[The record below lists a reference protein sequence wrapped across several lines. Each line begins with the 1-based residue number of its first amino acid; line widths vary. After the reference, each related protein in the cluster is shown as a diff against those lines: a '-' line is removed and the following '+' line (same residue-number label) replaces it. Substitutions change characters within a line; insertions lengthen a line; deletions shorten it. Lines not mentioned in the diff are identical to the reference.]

1 MWEAIRRNRRL
12 SFYLIFL
19 MAALLVGTGA
29 AIGAAWWTWQAGA
42 GVALGVWFLLT
53 LFSWYGGP
61 SMVLWA
67 SGVKR
72 VTHAD
77 HAQLF
82 NVVEEMTIASG
93 LPLPE
98 VYIINDTA
106 PNAFA
111 TGRSPEKASVAVTTG
126 LLDKLDRNEL
136 QGVIAHEMSHIRNR
150 DTLYMTLV
158 GIMVGTIVLI
168 CDIFLRATWY
178 GAGRRRGGGGKKGGA
193 QAIVM
198 IIAIVFAIL
207 APILSRLLYLAISRR
222 REYLA
227 DASAVELTR
236 YPEGL
241 ASALEKISGDK
252 EVLEVANRATAH
264 LYIVNPIKP
273 FEERYA
279 HMSSTHPPIAERV
292 KILRRMASS
301 PVASISH
308 YEQTRRAVGAGP
320 RRGILRKRSLKE
332 TAKRPVPLRN
342 SSRTGTRT
350 PEELRADLK
359 RILGPRGILG
369 GGLYFL
375 LCACGAPVPVPGALA
390 PDVGPA
396 RGAGPGAAALGVFQC
411 TSCGRLHDTR
421 KGVEGLKRLGPD
433 GTVTDGAATDAGATA
448 ARTAAARPAA
458 ADAVPAKPQA
468 AGSKTSGSKPAR
480 AKSPRSKTARFE
492 EGATKPAPA
501 LPSRGEVG
509 GALEPKKFDVDWAD
523 QVPAA
528 RGTWDHSEP
537 LGPAPKGENPF
548 GITFVKGEP
557 VYPQEVTC
565 PHCSEA
571 IPVPAG
577 FKGSRGPCPECRKM
591 IVFFERG

>member
-1 MWEAIRRNRRL
+1 VWEAIRRNRRL

-82 NVVEEMTIASG
+82 NVVEEMSIASG
-93 LPLPE
+93 LPLPK

-126 LLDKLDRNEL
+126 LLEKLDRNEL

-193 QAIVM
+193 QLVIA
-198 IIAIVFAIL
+198 IIAIIFAIL

-241 ASALEKISGDK
+241 ASALEKISGDR

-292 KILRRMASS
+292 KILRQMASS
-301 PVASISH
+301 PAASIHH

-332 TAKRPVPLRN
+332 AAKRPVPLRSN
-342 SSRTGTRT
+342 ARTGTRS
-350 PEELRADLK
+350 PEELRADLE
-359 RILGPRGILG
+359 RVLGPRGILG

-375 LCACGAPVPVPGALA
+375 LCACGAPVPL
-390 PDVGPA
+390 
-396 RGAGPGAAALGVFQC
+396 PGAAALGIFQC

-421 KGVEGLKRLGPD
+421 KGIEGLRKLGPD
-433 GTVTDGAATDAGATA
+433 GSVTDGAATDAGP
-448 ARTAAARPAA
+448 TAAAAGTAA
-458 ADAVPAKPQA
+458 GDGVQAKPQA
-468 AGSKTSGSKPAR
+468 AGSKASGPKPAR
-480 AKSPRSKTARFE
+480 SKSPPSKTARFE
-492 EGATKPAPA
+492 EGAPKPAPE
-501 LPSRGEVG
+501 LPSRGKVG
-509 GALEPKKFDVDWAD
+509 GALEPRKLDVDWAD
-523 QVPAA
+523 DVPAA
-528 RGTWDHSEP
+528 RGQWDHAERLKP
-537 LGPAPKGENPF
+537 PPKGENPF

-557 VYPQEVTC
+557 VYPPQVTC
-565 PHCSEA
+565 PHCSKA
-571 IPVPAG
+571 IPVPEG

>member
-19 MAALLVGTGA
+19 IAALMVGTGA
-29 AIGAAWWTWQAGA
+29 AIGQAWTGAWQIGAAI
-42 GVALGVWFLLT
+42 ALGIWFILT
-53 LFSWYGGP
+53 LFSWYGGS

-67 SGVKR
+67 SGVKP

-77 HAQLF
+77 HPQLF
-82 NVVEEMTIASG
+82 NVVEEMAISSG
-93 LPLPE
+93 LPLPK

-111 TGRSPEKASVAVTTG
+111 TGRSPEKASIAVTTG
-126 LLDKLDRNEL
+126 LIEKLNRNEL
-136 QGVIAHEMSHIRNR
+136 QGVIAHEMSHVRNR

-158 GIMVGTIVLI
+158 GIMVGTIVLM

-193 QAIVM
+193 QAI
-198 IIAIVFAIL
+198 IIIVAIVFAIL

-273 FEERYA
+273 HEERYA
-279 HMSSTHPPIAERV
+279 HMSSTHPPIKERV
-292 KILRRMASS
+292 KILRQMASA
-301 PVASISH
+301 PAASIH
-308 YEQTRRAVGAGP
+308 QYEETRRAAGVGP

-332 TAKRPVPLRN
+332 SAARPVAMRDP
-342 SSRTGTRT
+342 SRTGTKS
-350 PEELRADLK
+350 PEELHADLE
-359 RILGPRGILG
+359 RLLGPHGILG

-375 LCACGAPVPVPGALA
+375 LCACGAPVPL
-390 PDVGPA
+390 
-396 RGAGPGAAALGVFQC
+396 PGAAALGIFQC

-421 KGVEGLKRLGPD
+421 KGAKHLKKLAPD
-433 GTVTDGAATDAGATA
+433 GTVSDAAAATAVAGKAQAEMPESPRPTS
-448 ARTAAARPAA
+448 ARP
-458 ADAVPAKPQA
+458 
-468 AGSKTSGSKPAR
+468 S
-480 AKSPRSKTARFE
+480 RSKTARFE
-492 EGATKPAPA
+492 AEPERPTGGGVAPA
-501 LPSRGEVG
+501 KPQRGQVE
-509 GALEPKKFDVDWAD
+509 GALEPSKLDVDWAD
-523 QVPAA
+523 EVPAA
-528 RGTWDHSEP
+528 KGQWDHSDP
-537 LGPAPKGENPF
+537 LAPAPKGSNPF

-557 VYPQEVTC
+557 VYPPEVTC
-565 PHCSEA
+565 PHCSAA
-571 IPVPAG
+571 IPVPEG
-577 FKGSRGPCPECRKM
+577 FKGSRGPCPKCREM

>member
-29 AIGAAWWTWQAGA
+29 AIGGAWWTWQAGA
-42 GVALGVWFLLT
+42 LVALGVWFVLT
-53 LFSWYGGP
+53 IFSWYGGS

-77 HAQLF
+77 HPQLF

-93 LPLPE
+93 LPLPK
-98 VYIINDTA
+98 VYIIDDTA

-111 TGRSPEKASVAVTTG
+111 TGRSPEKASIAVTTG
-126 LLDKLDRNEL
+126 LIDKLDRNEL
-136 QGVIAHEMSHIRNR
+136 QGVIAHEMAHVRNR

-193 QAIVM
+193 QAVLV

-264 LYIVNPIKP
+264 LFIVNPIKP

-279 HMSSTHPPIAERV
+279 HMSSTHPPIKERV
-292 KILRRMASS
+292 KILRQMASS
-301 PVASISH
+301 PAASISS
-308 YEQTRRAVGAGP
+308 YEETRRAVGAGP
-320 RRGILRKRSLKE
+320 RRGILGKRSLKE
-332 TAKRPVPLRN
+332 AAARPVPLRN
-342 SSRTGTRT
+342 KARTGTRS
-350 PEELRADLK
+350 PQELRAELE
-359 RILGPRGILG
+359 RVLGPHGILG

-375 LCACGAPVPVPGALA
+375 LCACGAPVPVPGA
-390 PDVGPA
+390 V
-396 RGAGPGAAALGVFQC
+396 ALGIFQC

-421 KGVEGLKRLGPD
+421 KGPKGVKKLGA
-433 GTVTDGAATDAGATA
+433 DGAVTNAAAPGPAASDAKATTAETAVAAAATA
-448 ARTAAARPAA
+448 S
-458 ADAVPAKPQA
+458 
-468 AGSKTSGSKPAR
+468 AGTSAKPAR
-480 AKSPRSKTARFE
+480 ARSPRSKTARFE
-492 EGATKPAPA
+492 AEPDEAAPKSGPA
-501 LPSRGEVG
+501 LPTRGEVD
-509 GALEPKKFDVDWAD
+509 GALEPKQLEVAWANEL
-523 QVPAA
+523 PAA
-528 RGTWDHSEP
+528 RGAWDHSEP
-537 LGPAPKGENPF
+537 LGPAPKGENAF

-557 VYPQEVTC
+557 VFPSEVTC
-565 PHCSEA
+565 PHCA
-571 IPVPAG
+571 KPIPVPKG

>member
-29 AIGAAWWTWQAGA
+29 AIGGAWWTWQAGA
-42 GVALGVWFLLT
+42 LIALGVWFVLT
-53 LFSWYGGP
+53 LFSWYGGS

-67 SGVKR
+67 SGVKQ

-77 HAQLF
+77 HQQLF
-82 NVVEEMTIASG
+82 NVVEEMSIASG
-93 LPLPE
+93 LPLPK
-98 VYIINDTA
+98 VYIIDDTA

-111 TGRSPEKASVAVTTG
+111 TGRSPEKASIAVTSG
-126 LLDKLDRNEL
+126 LVDKLDRNEL
-136 QGVIAHEMSHIRNR
+136 QGVIAHEMAHVRNR

-193 QAIVM
+193 QAVLV

-279 HMSSTHPPIAERV
+279 HMSSTHPPITERV
-292 KILRRMASS
+292 KILRQMASA
-301 PVASISH
+301 PAASISS
-308 YEQTRRAVGAGP
+308 YEETRHAVGSGP
-320 RRGILRKRSLKE
+320 RRGILGKRSLKE
-332 TAKRPVPLRN
+332 AAARPVPLRN
-342 SSRTGTRT
+342 KARTGTRS
-350 PEELRADLK
+350 PQELRAELE
-359 RILGPRGILG
+359 RVLGPRGILG

-375 LCACGAPVPVPGALA
+375 LCACGAPVPVPGM
-390 PDVGPA
+390 
-396 RGAGPGAAALGVFQC
+396 AALGIFQC

-421 KGVEGLKRLGPD
+421 KGQQGVKKLGPD
-433 GTVTDGAATDAGATA
+433 GSVTDAPAAPAVAAGAVVKTGAVKA
-448 ARTAAARPAA
+448 ALKGE
-458 ADAVPAKPQA
+458 PAKA
-468 AGSKTSGSKPAR
+468 KPAR
-480 AKSPRSKTARFE
+480 VRSPRSKTARFE
-492 EGATKPAPA
+492 AEPDEAAPKSTPA
-501 LPSRGEVG
+501 LPSRGEVD
-509 GALEPKKFDVDWAD
+509 GALEPKKLKVDWAD
-523 QVPAA
+523 ELPAA
-528 RGTWDHSEP
+528 RGAWDHSDP
-537 LGPAPKGENPF
+537 LGPAPKGENAF

-557 VYPQEVTC
+557 VFPSEVTC
-565 PHCSEA
+565 PHCAEA
-571 IPVPAG
+571 IPVPKG

>member
-19 MAALLVGTGA
+19 IAALMVGTGA
-29 AIGAAWWTWQAGA
+29 AIGQAWTGAWQIGA
-42 GVALGVWFLLT
+42 GVALGVWFILT
-53 LFSWYGGP
+53 LFSWYGG
-61 SMVLWA
+61 SSIVLWA

-82 NVVEEMTIASG
+82 NVVEEMAIASG
-93 LPLPE
+93 LPVPK
-98 VYIINDTA
+98 VYVINDTA

-111 TGRSPEKASVAVTTG
+111 TGRSPEKASIAVTTG
-126 LLDKLDRNEL
+126 LLEKLDRNEL
-136 QGVIAHEMSHIRNR
+136 QGVIAHEMSHVRNR

-158 GIMVGTIVLI
+158 GIMVGTIVLM

-193 QAIVM
+193 QAIII

-279 HMSSTHPPIAERV
+279 HMSSTHPPIATRV
-292 KILRRMASS
+292 KILRQMASA
-301 PVASISH
+301 PAASIH
-308 YEQTRRAVGAGP
+308 QYEATRRAAGIGP
-320 RRGILRKRSLKE
+320 RRGILRKRSLKQS
-332 TAKRPVPLRN
+332 AAHPLPMRDPA
-342 SSRTGTRT
+342 RTGTKS
-350 PEELRADLK
+350 PEELRADLE

-375 LCACGAPVPVPGALA
+375 LCACGAPVPVPGA
-390 PDVGPA
+390 
-396 RGAGPGAAALGVFQC
+396 AAAGVFQC

-421 KGVEGLKRLGPD
+421 KGTTGLKKLAPD
-433 GTVTDGAATDAGATA
+433 GTVSDAAE
-448 ARTAAARPAA
+448 AAAVAPT
-458 ADAVPAKPQA
+458 AKPD
-468 AGSKTSGSKPAR
+468 KAR
-480 AKSPRSKTARFE
+480 RPRSKTARFE
-492 EGATKPAPA
+492 AEPEKPE
-501 LPSRGEVG
+501 RGEVGPAKPRRGQVG
-509 GALEPKKFDVDWAD
+509 GALEPSKLDVDWAD
-523 QVPAA
+523 EVPAA
-528 RGTWDHSEP
+528 KGQWDHSEP
-537 LGPAPKGENPF
+537 LASAPKGQNPF

-557 VYPQEVTC
+557 VYPPEVTC
-565 PHCSEA
+565 PHCSA
-571 IPVPAG
+571 TIPVPEG
-577 FKGSRGPCPECRKM
+577 FKGSRGPCPKCRKM
-591 IVFFERG
+591 IVFFERS